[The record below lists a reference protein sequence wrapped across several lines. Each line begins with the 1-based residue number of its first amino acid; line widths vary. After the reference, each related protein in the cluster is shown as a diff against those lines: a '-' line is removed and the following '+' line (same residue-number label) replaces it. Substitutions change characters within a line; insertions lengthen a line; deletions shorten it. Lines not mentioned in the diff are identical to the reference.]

1 MENEEFLGPK
11 TGHRSGPGGPGVARM
26 VSSGFQGSRRATRE
40 NIPTIPGLI
49 GVTAHHLCSTTTKT
63 SDRRPEQSCGTR
75 HWHTGP
81 RSQLVIVSFKGF
93 QFNIKLLKQVFGAQ
107 F

>member
-49 GVTAHHLCSTTTKT
+49 GVTAHHLCTANAT
-63 SDRRPEQSCGTR
+63 SD
-75 HWHTGP
+75 HKDFW
-81 RSQLVIVSFKGF
+81 
-93 QFNIKLLKQVFGAQ
+93 
-107 F
+107 

>member
-1 MENEEFLGPK
+1 MRNFLARRQAIDQAQEARGWPVW
-11 TGHRSGPGGPGVARM
+11 SLDSNAGVPPESADYP
-26 VSSGFQGSRRATRE
+26 S
-40 NIPTIPGLI
+40 IPTIPGLI

-63 SDRRPEQSCGTR
+63 SDTRPEQSCGTR

>member
-26 VSSGFQGSRRATRE
+26 VSSGFHCSRRRLATRE

-49 GVTAHHLCSTTTKT
+49 GVTAHHLCTALLLTTKT
-63 SDRRPEQSCGTR
+63 SE
-75 HWHTGP
+75 
-81 RSQLVIVSFKGF
+81 F
-93 QFNIKLLKQVFGAQ
+93 
-107 F
+107 